1 MYSQPKI
8 FQSGA
13 LFLIA
18 AVACHAEKAEIRVR
32 LLKYAQVSQSAV
44 REAKETASSALRR
57 AGIRVSWV
65 ECPVT
70 GGGPVE
76 PGCRLP
82 ITPLDLQIRLIDE
95 VMAKR
100 LGRRA
105 ICMGL
110 AIVTDESASLAVV
123 YAHRGRELAGNN
135 LATQGQIL
143 GGIMA
148 HEIGHL
154 LQVPHAAQGLMR
166 PVWDDQ
172 SLKALARGR
181 LRFSEAQALWAVR
194 AVSKR
199 AAASLDMHQPASAY

>member
-8 FQSGA
+8 FQLGA
-13 LFLIA
+13 PFLIA
-18 AVACHAEKAEIRVR
+18 IACHAEAAEIQVR
-32 LLKYAQVSQSAV
+32 LLKYAHLSQSAV
-44 REAKETASSALRR
+44 REAKETASWALRE
-57 AGIRVSWV
+57 AGIRLLWV
-65 ECPVT
+65 ECAA
-70 GGGPVE
+70 GAGGPIE

-95 VMAKR
+95 GMAKR

-123 YAHRGRELAGNN
+123 YAHRGRELGANN

-154 LQVPHAAQGLMR
+154 LRVPHAAQGLMR

-172 SLKALARGR
+172 SLKDLAKGR
-181 LRFSEAQALWAVR
+181 LRFSEAQAQCAVR

-199 AAASLDMHQPASAY
+199 AAASLDMHQPASAF